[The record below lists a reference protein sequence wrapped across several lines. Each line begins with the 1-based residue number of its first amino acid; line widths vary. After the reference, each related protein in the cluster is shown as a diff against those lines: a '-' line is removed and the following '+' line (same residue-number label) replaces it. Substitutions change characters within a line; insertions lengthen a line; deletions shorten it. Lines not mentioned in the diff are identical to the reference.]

1 MTTGSTIKKGFKRT
15 IRRMGFDIV
24 KAKRFPPNEIH
35 FLHIG
40 KNAGTQIKRI
50 SEVISEGSPN
60 RPIVSHTHDFFLK
73 HLPPKAK
80 YFFSL
85 RDPVS
90 RFKSGFYS
98 QKNHG
103 RPAFNVPWSSD
114 EEITFQEFEHANDL
128 AESLFVEGDLGMKA
142 WAAINSIRHT
152 AQHQSDWFYLRGNFL
167 QLTPPVWIIRQEN
180 FDEDLEIF
188 LARAGYDIPLED
200 LVAPPQS
207 TASNRNDYSDIP
219 PISDKG
225 KENLRRWYAQ
235 DFELYRA
242 CEDWLDAQKAEMRS

>member
-1 MTTGSTIKKGFKRT
+1 MSTAIELKKRAKRT
-15 IRRMGFDIV
+15 MRSLGFDIV

-40 KNAGTQIKRI
+40 KNAGTYIKRI
-50 SEVISEGSPN
+50 SEAINQRCPD
-60 RPIVSHTHDFFLK
+60 RPIVTHTHDFFLK
-73 HLPPKAK
+73 HLPPKAN

-98 QKNHG
+98 QKNYG
-103 RPAFNVPWSSD
+103 RPAFDVPWTAD
-114 EEITFQEFEHANDL
+114 EEITFGEFEHANDL
-128 AESLFVEGDLGMKA
+128 AESLFAEGDLGVKA

-152 AQHQSDWFYLRGNFL
+152 AQNQSDWFYLRGNFL

-188 LARAGYDIPLED
+188 LARAGYDIALED
-200 LVAPPQS
+200 LVAPPRS
-207 TASNRNDYSDIP
+207 TASNSNDYSDIP

-235 DFELYRA
+235 DFEFYRA
-242 CEDWLDAQKAEMRS
+242 CEGWLDAQKAEIRS